1 MSFLT
6 RKIFDPIPHPF
17 GLDLSD
23 LSVKVVHLNPEGK
36 GNRMRSFGSAEI
48 AQGAMVDGEIL
59 KPEVVVE
66 AIRKAVR
73 KAGPKKIT
81 TRKVNC
87 SLPETKA
94 FLRIVSIPTMKE
106 EEVREAIKWAMEANI
121 PMPIEEVYYDWQIL
135 EQQFEKKSKNMNVL
149 VVAVARTVVD
159 QFVSVLEDAGLD
171 IFGLEIESIAQARSL
186 LNQKQ
191 KNTTLIIDIGDRRT
205 SFLIAHDFV
214 PSFTSS
220 IPLSGESFT
229 DAIAKAMGISQA
241 EAEKVKIH
249 YGIGSSLKN
258 DHVFTAVRPVVDNL
272 ISEIKKSIDF
282 YITGLQYSTTIDEV
296 LLCGGGARTKGLAS
310 YIAQGL
316 QHGVVL
322 GDPWVNLS
330 LEKNVVPI
338 GREEAVQFS
347 TAIGLALKEFD

>member
-1 MSFLT
+1 
-6 RKIFDPIPHPF
+6 
-17 GLDLSD
+17 
-23 LSVKVVHLNPEGK
+23 
-36 GNRMRSFGSAEI
+36 
-48 AQGAMVDGEIL
+48 
-59 KPEVVVE
+59 
-66 AIRKAVR
+66 
-73 KAGPKKIT
+73 
-81 TRKVNC
+81 
-87 SLPETKA
+87 LPETKA

-347 TAIGLALKEFD
+347 TAIGLALKEFDL